1 MENTQ
6 DYIARLRSHI
16 AALEAELAQYAAKYG
31 PTDRTRE
38 LLKRPVE

>member
-1 MENTQ
+1 MENTR
-6 DYIARLRSHI
+6 DHIARLRAHI

-31 PTDRTRE
+31 LTDRTRE